1 MTQSGKREAEFD
13 PVSRG
18 TSIIARRFLADSLVI
33 DLAIHSISVE
43 IPEIDEASYDKIS
56 RLIASFAE
64 VLSEEFSSVSTLH
77 AHFSESAPLRMKD
90 ALSASDLEEG
100 LSSTEDE
107 LRICDVLS
115 QIASCLARSEK
126 DFL

>member
-18 TSIIARRFLADSLVI
+18 TSITARRFLADSLVI

-64 VLSEEFSSVSTLH
+64 VLSEEFSSVSTLDERT
-77 AHFSESAPLRMKD
+77 SRRVLSYKD
-90 ALSASDLEEG
+90 ALSASDLREG